1 MTAPRFH
8 TTPTAEA
15 HFLDALDESLEKWG
29 EMRTEQYRL
38 DFLAGLEKLAKNHRS
53 IGTGHRTAMTQGT
66 DFKLHLM
73 EHRYVVFQTH
83 DAFNIIIAG
92 IFHERM
98 DIPTRLLELALLT
111 KDEIAAIVQ
120 QIDGP

>member
-1 MTAPRFH
+1 MTHRFH
-8 TTPTAEA
+8 ITPTAREHLKLA
-15 HFLDALDESLEKWG
+15 VRDTKREWGLAQAKRYNDAF
-29 EMRTEQYRL
+29 Q
-38 DFLAGLEKLAKNHRS
+38 AGLEKLAKNHRS
-53 IGTGHRTAMTQGT
+53 IGTGHRAAMTQGT

-98 DIPTRLLELALLT
+98 DIPTRLLELSLLS

-120 QIDGP
+120 QIDGS